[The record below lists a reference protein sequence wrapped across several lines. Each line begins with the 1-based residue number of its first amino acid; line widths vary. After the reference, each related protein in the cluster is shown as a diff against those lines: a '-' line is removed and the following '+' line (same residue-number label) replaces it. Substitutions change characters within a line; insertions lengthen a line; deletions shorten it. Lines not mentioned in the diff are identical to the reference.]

1 MRLTHF
7 AFAFVAMAAVSTP
20 AIAQSPA
27 PDGSANRAAIDRL
40 AFMVG
45 RWKGEAW
52 MQRGPQRVQTV
63 MTETVESR
71 LDGTVLLVEGQG
83 AIPAEGG
90 APQRTVHHALAIISF
105 DPQSGT
111 YAMRSHIGTGQSGE
125 FALTLIDGGVSWSR
139 NVPGGQVRNTARF
152 ANGEWHEIGEFSRD
166 GQAWTQIMEIR
177 LRREP

>member
-20 AIAQSPA
+20 VIAQSPA

-71 LDGTVLLVEGQG
+71 LD
-83 AIPAEGG
+83 G